1 MWAGEGS
8 ADEIIDAKGMK
19 QITDSSA
26 IDAIVDE
33 VIAANPQQAEEFR
46 AGKDKLLG
54 FFVGQ
59 VMKATKGKANPA
71 QVNEAIK
78 RRLGG

>member
-1 MWAGEGS
+1 
-8 ADEIIDAKGMK
+8 MK

-59 VMKATKGKANPA
+59 VMKKSGGKANPQA
-71 QVNEAIK
+71 VNEILAK
-78 RRLGG
+78 KLGL